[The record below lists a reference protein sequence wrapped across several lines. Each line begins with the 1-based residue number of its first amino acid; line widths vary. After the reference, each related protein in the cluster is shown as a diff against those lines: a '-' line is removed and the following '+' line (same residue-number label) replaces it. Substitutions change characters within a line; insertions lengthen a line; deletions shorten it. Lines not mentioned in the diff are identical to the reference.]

1 MVAGATKTRL
11 HYAWVVAGVTFL
23 VLLVTAGIRATP
35 GVLMVPL
42 EAEFGWTSAGIS
54 VAIAINLALFGLIG
68 PFAASLMDRWGL
80 RRLVL
85 CALSLLTGS
94 VALTTL
100 MSTQWQLILLWGFC
114 VGSGTGVTAM
124 VLAAVVA
131 NRWFDRNRGVV
142 LGALTAA
149 NATGQLLFLPFLAR
163 LLEHSG
169 WRSVALF
176 VAAAAAV
183 VFALVFVL
191 MRDYPSDLKLEPY
204 GRAPAAE
211 GGQQETP
218 RMSMAPLQAL
228 RHARRSP
235 AFWVLAGSFFVCGAS
250 TNGLIG
256 THLIPACHDY
266 GIPEVRAAG
275 LLAVM
280 GVFDIVGTTA
290 SGWLSDRFSSRYLL
304 FVYYLLR
311 GVSLLFLPHTLA
323 HSQSHL
329 NWFAIFYGLDWVATV
344 PPTIRLAS
352 DVFGRENAGVIYG
365 WIGASHQLG
374 AALAAIGAGAI
385 RTSYGD
391 YRGAFWISGT
401 VCFLTAFVFI
411 FSGKALNTRLPIMDV
426 TSAAA
431 LPADGLRDAV

>member
-1 MVAGATKTRL
+1 LEKDLRKTPM
-11 HYAWVVAGVTFL
+11 HYAWVVAGVTFF

-35 GVLMVPL
+35 GVLIVPL
-42 EAEFGWTSAGIS
+42 ESEFGWTSAAIS

-85 CALSLLTGS
+85 CALALLTCS

-100 MSTQWQLILLWGFC
+100 MRTQWQLIVLWGFC

-124 VLAAVVA
+124 ILAAVVA
-131 NRWFDRNRGVV
+131 NRWFDRHRGVV

-149 NATGQLLFLPFLAR
+149 NATGQLLFLPLLAR
-163 LLEHSG
+163 VLEHAG
-169 WRSVALF
+169 WRLVALI
-176 VAAAAAV
+176 VAASAAV
-183 VFALVFVL
+183 VFVLVFAL
-191 MRDYPSDLKLEPY
+191 MRDYPADMHLEPY
-204 GRAPAAE
+204 GRAAVAE
-211 GGQQETP
+211 GELP
-218 RMSMAPLQAL
+218 APARRSLRPLEAL
-228 RHARRSP
+228 NFARRSP

-275 LLAVM
+275 LLAMM

-290 SGWLSDRFSSRYLL
+290 SGWLSDRCSSRYLL
-304 FVYYLLR
+304 FAYYLLR
-311 GVSLLFLPHTLA
+311 GISLLFLPHTLA
-323 HSQSHL
+323 HGNSQL

-344 PPTIRLAS
+344 PPTVRLAS
-352 DVFGRENAGVIYG
+352 DAFGRENAGVIYG

-374 AALAAIGAGAI
+374 AALAAFGAGEI
-385 RTSYGD
+385 RTMLGD
-391 YRGAFWISGT
+391 YRTAFWISGT
-401 VCFLTAFVFI
+401 ICFLTGFAFLFAR
-411 FSGKALNTRLPIMDV
+411 KALRTRLGDAGVPAMAP
-426 TSAAA
+426 AAT
-431 LPADGLRDAV
+431 AD